1 MIVKAEKNNRNGH
14 IGEFV
19 MCLAAR
25 KITGNRSLL
34 PTEDDL
40 AVFLHL
46 HRDKKAPFVLIL
58 LKLEVIVFLCS
69 RCDMTHMV
77 STHFGSP
84 SDERR

>member
-1 MIVKAEKNNRNGH
+1 MIVKTEKNSRDGH
-14 IGEFV
+14 IGEF
-19 MCLAAR
+19 MKCLGAR
-25 KITGNRSLL
+25 KIAGNRSLF

-46 HRDKKAPFVLIL
+46 YRDKKAPFMLIL
-58 LKLEVIVFLCS
+58 LKIEVIVFLCT
-69 RCDMTHMV
+69 RCNMTDMV